1 MYIKIIS
8 IILTFFSTL
17 LLSERVYTTYTDDLS
32 SYMLSASPIP
42 YQDTI
47 NITPKYE
54 INDETSSSLNLYAKA
69 ACLMDADSGR
79 ILYSSNSDET
89 RAMASTTKI
98 MTCILALECAKP
110 DTIVTVSSRAASMPD
125 VQLNICSGEK
135 YYLKDLLY
143 SLMLES
149 HNDTAVAIAESI
161 GDSVEGFASLMNDKA
176 TSLNLRNTHFV
187 TPNGLDADGHYTT
200 AADLCRLTAYAIK
213 NKKFLEIISTPSYS
227 FSEIDGKRKCNVYNR
242 DSFLTMYKGAIGVK
256 TGFTGDAGYCFAGAA
271 KRNDITL
278 VSSVLASG
286 WPPNKSYKWTDTKSL
301 MNYGFD
307 NYKMHELL
315 SGTYSSASENAFLT
329 PVCIQDNLKRT
340 YGYKKCIQIAFEAS
354 KKMLLKNGDTVYL
367 KFDIPSYISIPIKKN
382 EKIGTATLFIND
394 EPADLYPIVSCETV
408 NTITYD
414 GLITKLFN
422 TYTLKR

>member
-1 MYIKIIS
+1 M
-8 IILTFFSTL
+8 
-17 LLSERVYTTYTDDLS
+17 DDLS
-32 SYMLSASPIP
+32 SYMLSGTPVP

-47 NITPKYE
+47 NITPAYE
-54 INDETSSSLNLYAKA
+54 NKDNFSSSIKLYAKA

-79 ILYSSNSDET
+79 ILYYSNSDEV

-110 DTIVTVSSRAASMPD
+110 DTVVEVSSHAASMPD

-161 GDSVEGFASLMNDKA
+161 GGSVEGFASLMNEKA
-176 TSLNLRNTHFV
+176 ASLNLKNTHFV

-227 FSEIDGKRKCNVYNR
+227 FSEIDGKRKYSVYNR

-286 WPPNKSYKWTDTKSL
+286 WPPNKSYKWTDTKAL
-301 MNYGFD
+301 MDYGFS
-307 NYKMHELL
+307 NYKMYELL
-315 SGTYSSASENAFLT
+315 TGFYSSADENAYLT

-340 YGYKKCIQIAFEAS
+340 YGYKKYVQTAFEAS
-354 KKMLLKNGDTVYL
+354 KKMLLKNGDKACL
-367 KFDIPSYISIPIKKN
+367 KIDIPSYISIPVKKN

-394 EPADLYPIVSCETV
+394 EPTDSYAIVSCESV
-408 NTITYD
+408 DSVPYKE
-414 GLITKLFN
+414 LITMLIN
-422 TYTLKR
+422 TYTLSQ